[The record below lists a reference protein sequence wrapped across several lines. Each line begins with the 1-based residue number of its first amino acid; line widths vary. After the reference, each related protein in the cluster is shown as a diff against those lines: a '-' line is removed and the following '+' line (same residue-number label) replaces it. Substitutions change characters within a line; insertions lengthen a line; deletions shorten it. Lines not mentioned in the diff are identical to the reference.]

1 MIDDINDDDD
11 DESQI
16 IENPSKIKWYL
27 IDTEKNPCIVWN
39 FFITLLIIYNL
50 VVFPYVVVFKEVYIT
65 TTSNND
71 ATLSYT
77 FDTKTQNILYKI
89 ELAID
94 IIQTIEIFL
103 NFIKYS
109 RAHKDFSSIS
119 SSYLQGYFIFDFIGT
134 IPCLLFYNEQWPFY
148 WLKVFRFIHIFR
160 LTIPLKYFM
169 HWALSKYSK
178 KRQNDLS
185 GFTSLILFVVYIS
198 HLMACIWLFLG
209 KMNPCLIE

>member
-50 VVFPYVVVFKEVYIT
+50 VVFPYIVVFPDRVYCTPVGDSCEFKE
-65 TTSNND
+65 TSQQ
-71 ATLSYT
+71 T
-77 FDTKTQNILYKI
+77 LYKI

-94 IIQTIEIFL
+94 IIQTIELFL

-119 SSYLQGYFIFDFIGT
+119 SSYL
-134 IPCLLFYNEQWPFY
+134 
-148 WLKVFRFIHIFR
+148 
-160 LTIPLKYFM
+160 
-169 HWALSKYSK
+169 
-178 KRQNDLS
+178 
-185 GFTSLILFVVYIS
+185 
-198 HLMACIWLFLG
+198 
-209 KMNPCLIE
+209 

>member
-50 VVFPYVVVFKEVYIT
+50 VVFPFIVVFKDVYT
-65 TTSNND
+65 TC
-71 ATLSYT
+71 
-77 FDTKTQNILYKI
+77 DTGTQECVFTGSTQNTLYKI

-134 IPCLLFYNEQWPFY
+134 IPCLLFYNE
-148 WLKVFRFIHIFR
+148 
-160 LTIPLKYFM
+160 
-169 HWALSKYSK
+169 
-178 KRQNDLS
+178 
-185 GFTSLILFVVYIS
+185 
-198 HLMACIWLFLG
+198 
-209 KMNPCLIE
+209 

>member
-50 VVFPYVVVFKEVYIT
+50 VVFPYVVVFKEVYINT
-65 TTSNND
+65 VND
-71 ATLSYT
+71 DGVVSYV
-77 FDTKTQNILYKI
+77 FDTATQKTLYKI

-109 RAHKDFSSIS
+109 IS
-119 SSYLQGYFIFDFIGT
+119 SSYLQGYFVFDFIGT
-134 IPCLLFYNEQWPFY
+134 IPCLLFYNEQWPYY

-209 KMNPCLIE
+209 KM